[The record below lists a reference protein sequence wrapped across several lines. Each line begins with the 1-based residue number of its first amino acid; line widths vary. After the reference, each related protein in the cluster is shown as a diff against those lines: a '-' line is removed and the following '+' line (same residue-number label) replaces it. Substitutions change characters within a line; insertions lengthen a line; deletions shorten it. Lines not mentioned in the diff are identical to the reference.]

1 MICLFTGIGI
11 GHVSICSCLKKLLN
25 DVQVAFV
32 KEKAHKTG
40 NMDQDNDTD
49 PPNNIPPDN
58 INMDDLELDLVEDV
72 PVANEEVDDN
82 DKGWE
87 TENGE
92 SLDSEH
98 SMDEGED
105 ED

>member
-1 MICLFTGIGI
+1 MGIRI
-11 GHVSICSCLKKLLN
+11 GHVSICLCLKKLLN

-32 KEKAHKTG
+32 KEKACETG
-40 NMDQDNDTD
+40 NMDQDDDTD
-49 PPNNIPPDN
+49 PPNNISLDD
-58 INMDDLELDLVEDV
+58 INMDELDLVEDV
-72 PVANEEVDDN
+72 PVANEEVDDD

-92 SLDSEH
+92 SSDSKH
-98 SMDEGED
+98 SMDKGED